1 MTVSIHNPDQYMAS
15 LRQIIAQGRKRI
27 GLLVGAGAPA
37 GIFPPGSDKP
47 LIPAVA
53 GLTDMVMVALKA
65 DYGKTLDAVWAELET
80 PNIETILSRVRSL
93 AGVIGKT
100 KVHDLDGEG
109 YKKLS
114 EAICEQIGTIVN
126 KPLHDGTSPYTEFV
140 TWISGTGREHPVEI
154 FTTNYDLLFE
164 QALERTRVPFFDGF
178 SGASEPF
185 FDPSS
190 VASND
195 LPARWTR
202 LWKLHGSLGWAAN
215 ARGEVVRT
223 GKANATH
230 LVFPE
235 HLKYDQT
242 QKAPYAALFDRLR
255 AFLMTPDTL
264 LIATGFSF
272 ADAHIFARIDECLA
286 ANPSASVFAFQFKP
300 LEQEVY
306 ARDIAG
312 RRANMSLYS
321 PDKAMINGIAA
332 PWMPGDLPTRDWG
345 ATSTTTYRNRSI
357 TTSWLRIRRGS
368 FCTSISRARIP
379 TRACNS
385 SIEQNECV
393 EEARVIL
400 TDNETKVDLLKNE
413 AIATTIIGLL
423 REKPDPPVT
432 IGVHGDWGAGKSSV
446 LEMIEWARLIAATM
460 TDSPPPP
467 AAPP

>member
-1 MTVSIHNPDQYMAS
+1 MTVSAHNPDQYMAS

-37 GIFPPGSDKP
+37 GIFPAGSDKP

-53 GLTDMVMVALKA
+53 GLTDMVMEALQAK
-65 DYGKTLDAVWAELET
+65 YGKTFDAVRAEIEN

-93 AGVIGKT
+93 AGVIGNT
-100 KVHDLDGEG
+100 KVHGLDGGG
-109 YKKLS
+109 YTKLS
-114 EAICEQIGTIVN
+114 EAICAQIGQIVN
-126 KPLHDGTSPYTEFV
+126 QPLHEGPSPYTEFV

-164 QALERTRVPFFDGF
+164 QALERARAPFFDGF
-178 SGASEPF
+178 TGSSEPF

-223 GKANATH
+223 GRANATH

-272 ADAHIFARIDECLA
+272 ADAHISARIDECLS

-300 LEQEVY
+300 LEQEIH

-312 RRANMSLYS
+312 RRANMSVYS

-332 PWMPGDLPTRDWG
+332 PWIPGDLLTRDWG
-345 ATSTTTYRNRSI
+345 AIRATYWGIDEKSGASQFLLGRFDRLARFFAS
-357 TTSWLRIRRGS
+357 
-368 FCTSISRARIP
+368 SRAVQHFP
-379 TRACNS
+379 LPAP
-385 SIEQNECV
+385 
-393 EEARVIL
+393 A
-400 TDNETKVDLLKNE
+400 
-413 AIATTIIGLL
+413 
-423 REKPDPPVT
+423 
-432 IGVHGDWGAGKSSV
+432 
-446 LEMIEWARLIAATM
+446 LEPAATARPIPPDAAVAVSTAVH
-460 TDSPPPP
+460 TDG
-467 AAPP
+467 AT

>member
-1 MTVSIHNPDQYMAS
+1 MSVSVHNPDQYMAS

-53 GLTDMVMVALKA
+53 GLTEMVLEALKSE
-65 DYGKTLDAVWAELET
+65 YGDTLASVSAEIEN
-80 PNIETILSRVRSL
+80 PNIENILSRIRSL

-100 KVHDLDGEG
+100 KVLGLDGEG
-109 YKKLS
+109 HKNLS
-114 EAICEQIGTIVN
+114 EAICEQIGKIVN
-126 KPLHDGTSPYTEFV
+126 QPLHKGPSAYTEFV
-140 TWISGTGREHPVEI
+140 TWISGMGREHPVEI

-164 QALERTRVPFFDGF
+164 QALERTRVPYFDGF
-178 SGASEPF
+178 TGASEPF

-190 VASND
+190 VANND

-215 ARGEVVRT
+215 AKGEVIRT
-223 GKANATH
+223 GHANATH

-272 ADAHIFARIDECLA
+272 ADSHISARIDECLS

-300 LEQEVY
+300 LEQE
-306 ARDIAG
+306 AHACDIAG

-332 PWMPGDLPTRDWG
+332 PWAPGDLPTRDWG
-345 ATSTTTYRNRSI
+345 AIRATYWGTDESSGISQFQLGRFDRLS
-357 TTSWLRIRRGS
+357 R
-368 FCTSISRARIP
+368 FFAASRATHHFPP
-379 TRACNS
+379 TKPLDEFEVVVSTNPEMGA
-385 SIEQNECV
+385 V
-393 EEARVIL
+393 VPTTDPVGEE
-400 TDNETKVDLLKNE
+400 T
-413 AIATTIIGLL
+413 
-423 REKPDPPVT
+423 
-432 IGVHGDWGAGKSSV
+432 
-446 LEMIEWARLIAATM
+446 
-460 TDSPPPP
+460 
-467 AAPP
+467 

>member
-37 GIFPPGSDKP
+37 GTFPPGSNQA

-53 GLTDMVMVALKA
+53 GLTEMIVAALKET
-65 DYGKTLDAVWAELET
+65 YGNTLAAVISEIEK

-93 AGVIGKT
+93 AGVIGKA
-100 KVHDLDGEG
+100 KVHDLDGDG
-109 YKKLS
+109 YRKLS
-114 EAICEQIGTIVN
+114 EAICEQIGLIVN
-126 KPLHDGTSPYTEFV
+126 KPLFDGPSPYTEFV
-140 TWISGTGREHPVEI
+140 TWISGTGREHPIEI

-164 QALERTRVPFFDGF
+164 QALERAHVPYFDGF
-178 SGASEPF
+178 TGAHEPF
-185 FDPSS
+185 FDPPS
-190 VASND
+190 VANND

-202 LWKLHGSLGWAAN
+202 LWKLHGSLGWASN
-215 ARGEVVRT
+215 AKGEVVRT
-223 GKANATH
+223 GKGNATH

-272 ADAHIFARIDECLA
+272 ADAHISARIDECLS

-300 LEQEVY
+300 LDEEVH
-306 ARDIAG
+306 AREIAG

-332 PWMPGDLPTRDWG
+332 PWMPGDLPTRDWSAIR
-345 ATSTTTYRNRSI
+345 ATYWSADDKTGTARFQLGRFDRLARFFAS
-357 TTSWLRIRRGS
+357 
-368 FCTSISRARIP
+368 SRAAQHFP
-379 TRACNS
+379 
-385 SIEQNECV
+385 
-393 EEARVIL
+393 
-400 TDNETKVDLLKNE
+400 
-413 AIATTIIGLL
+413 
-423 REKPDPPVT
+423 
-432 IGVHGDWGAGKSSV
+432 
-446 LEMIEWARLIAATM
+446 
-460 TDSPPPP
+460 TDSQAVESTIVVPAPVPLP
-467 AAPP
+467 ADAAPVASSSAAPANGAA

>member
-1 MTVSIHNPDQYMAS
+1 MTINVHNPDQYMVS

-37 GIFPPGSDKP
+37 SIFLPGSETP

-53 GLTDMVMVALKA
+53 GLTDMVIETLKTE
-65 DYGKTLDAVWAELET
+65 YGEVLATVCGEIDN

-100 KVHDLDGEG
+100 QVHGLDGAE

-114 EAICEQIGTIVN
+114 EAICQQIGIIVN
-126 KPLHDGTSPYTEFV
+126 KPLQEGPSPYTEFV
-140 TWISGTGREHPVEI
+140 SWISGTRREHPVEI

-164 QALERTRVPFFDGF
+164 QAFERSRIPYFDGF
-178 SGASEPF
+178 SGANEPF

-202 LWKLHGSLGWAAN
+202 LWKLHGSLGWATN
-215 ARGEVVRT
+215 TRGEVVRT
-223 GKANATH
+223 GQASATH

-242 QKAPYAALFDRLR
+242 QKAPYAALFDRLL

-272 ADAHIFARIDECLA
+272 GDAHISARIDECLS
-286 ANPSASVFAFQFKP
+286 ANPTTSVFAFQFKP
-300 LEQEVY
+300 LSQEIH
-306 ARDIAG
+306 AQEIAG
-312 RRANMSLYS
+312 RRANMSLYA

-332 PWMPGDLPTRDWG
+332 PWMPGDLPTRNWDAIR
-345 ATSTTTYRNRSI
+345 ATYWDIDKNSGTAQFQLGRFDRLARFFVS
-357 TTSWLRIRRGS
+357 
-368 FCTSISRARIP
+368 SRATQHFQPFIP
-379 TRACNS
+379 VADSTIAVLANPADTAVACAENNS
-385 SIEQNECV
+385 
-393 EEARVIL
+393 A
-400 TDNETKVDLLKNE
+400 
-413 AIATTIIGLL
+413 
-423 REKPDPPVT
+423 
-432 IGVHGDWGAGKSSV
+432 
-446 LEMIEWARLIAATM
+446 
-460 TDSPPPP
+460 
-467 AAPP
+467 

>member
-1 MTVSIHNPDQYMAS
+1 MAS
-15 LRQIIAQGRKRI
+15 LRQIIAQGRKRV

-37 GIFPPGSDKP
+37 GICPSGGDKP

-53 GLTDMVMVALKA
+53 GLTEMVMAALNA
-65 DYGKTLDAVWAELET
+65 TYGETLTALRAEIENS
-80 PNIETILSRVRSL
+80 NIETILSRVRSL
-93 AGVIGKT
+93 GGVIGTT
-100 KVHDLDGEG
+100 KVHGLDGDG
-109 YKKLS
+109 YKALS
-114 EAICEQIGTIVN
+114 EAICMQIGKIVN
-126 KPLHDGTSPYTEFV
+126 QPLPEGPSPYTEFV

-178 SGASEPF
+178 TGSSEPF

-202 LWKLHGSLGWAAN
+202 MWKLHGSLGWAAN
-215 ARGEVVRT
+215 TKGEVVRT
-223 GKANATH
+223 GRADATH

-272 ADAHIFARIDECLA
+272 ADAHISARIDECLA

-306 ARDIAG
+306 ACDIAG

-321 PDKAMINGIAA
+321 PDRAMINGIAA

-345 ATSTTTYRNRSI
+345 AIRATYWGIDDKSGQAQFQLGRFDRLARFFS
-357 TTSWLRIRRGS
+357 S
-368 FCTSISRARIP
+368 SRAAQYFP
-379 TRACNS
+379 S
-385 SIEQNECV
+385 SQPV
-393 EEARVIL
+393 AV
-400 TDNETKVDLLKNE
+400 
-413 AIATTIIGLL
+413 AT
-423 REKPDPPVT
+423 
-432 IGVHGDWGAGKSSV
+432 
-446 LEMIEWARLIAATM
+446 AATVA
-460 TDSPPPP
+460 DGG
-467 AAPP
+467 APVEADASGQT

>member
-1 MTVSIHNPDQYMAS
+1 MTVSVHNPDQYMAS
-15 LRQIIAQGRKRI
+15 LRQIIAQGRKRV

-37 GIFPPGSDKP
+37 GIYPPGGDKP

-53 GLTDMVMVALKA
+53 GLTDMVMTALNPK
-65 DYGKTLDAVWAELET
+65 YGETLTAVRAEIENS
-80 PNIETILSRVRSL
+80 NIETILSRVRSL
-93 AGVIGKT
+93 GGVIGKT
-100 KVHDLDGEG
+100 KVHGLDGEG
-109 YKKLS
+109 YKGLS
-114 EAICEQIGTIVN
+114 EAICMQIGKIVDQ
-126 KPLHDGTSPYTEFV
+126 PLPAGPSPYTEFV

-178 SGASEPF
+178 TGSNKPF

-202 LWKLHGSLGWAAN
+202 MWKLHGSLGWAAN

-223 GKANATH
+223 GHADATH

-235 HLKYDQT
+235 HLKYEQT

-272 ADAHIFARIDECLA
+272 ADAHISARIDECLA

-300 LEQEVY
+300 LEQEIY
-306 ARDIAG
+306 ACDIAG

-345 ATSTTTYRNRSI
+345 AIRATYWGIDDKSGQAQFQLGRFDCLARFFS
-357 TTSWLRIRRGS
+357 S
-368 FCTSISRARIP
+368 SRAVQYFP
-379 TRACNS
+379 SPQPVAEAAAAMVATAAAAGAP
-385 SIEQNECV
+385 V
-393 EEARVIL
+393 E
-400 TDNETKVDLLKNE
+400 
-413 AIATTIIGLL
+413 
-423 REKPDPPVT
+423 
-432 IGVHGDWGAGKSSV
+432 
-446 LEMIEWARLIAATM
+446 AAM
-460 TDSPPPP
+460 GGQ
-467 AAPP
+467 A

>member
-1 MTVSIHNPDQYMAS
+1 MTGVQ
-15 LRQIIAQGRKRI
+15 
-27 GLLVGAGAPA
+27 
-37 GIFPPGSDKP
+37 
-47 LIPAVA
+47 
-53 GLTDMVMVALKA
+53 TCALPIS
-65 DYGKTLDAVWAELET
+65 VQAEIEN

-100 KVHDLDGEG
+100 KVHGLDGAG
-109 YKKLS
+109 HKKLS
-114 EAICEQIGTIVN
+114 EAICVQIGKIVN
-126 KPLHDGTSPYTEFV
+126 QPLCAGSSPYTEFV

-178 SGASEPF
+178 TGASEPF

-223 GKANATH
+223 GQANATH

-272 ADAHIFARIDECLA
+272 ADAHISARIDECLA
-286 ANPSASVFAFQFKP
+286 ANPSASVFAFQFKL
-300 LEQEVY
+300 LEQETH
-306 ARDIAG
+306 ACDIAR

-332 PWMPGDLPTRDWG
+332 PWVPGDPPTRDWDAIRATYWG
-345 ATSTTTYRNRSI
+345 IDQKSSTAQFQLGRFDRLARFFASSRAAQHFSNSSPTAEPTSTVTP
-357 TTSWLRIRRGS
+357 
-368 FCTSISRARIP
+368 F
-379 TRACNS
+379 
-385 SIEQNECV
+385 
-393 EEARVIL
+393 
-400 TDNETKVDLLKNE
+400 
-413 AIATTIIGLL
+413 
-423 REKPDPPVT
+423 PPEDAAAA
-432 IGVHGDWGAGKSSV
+432 GVA
-446 LEMIEWARLIAATM
+446 
-460 TDSPPPP
+460 
-467 AAPP
+467 